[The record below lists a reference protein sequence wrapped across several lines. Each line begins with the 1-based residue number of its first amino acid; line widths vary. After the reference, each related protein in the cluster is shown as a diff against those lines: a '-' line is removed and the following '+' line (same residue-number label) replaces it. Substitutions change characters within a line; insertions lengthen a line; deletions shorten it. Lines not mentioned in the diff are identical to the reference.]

1 MVSNQT
7 SRRTPGTVAGVAGA
21 LSLLALTGCQVLS
34 RKQSAPEVPAA
45 PAPVARPAPMAAPSA
60 PEQTAVEAAIA
71 RAASEPQSAT
81 PAPAPMPALKPN
93 APLSYTVKSGDTLW
107 DISNMFLRDP
117 WLWPE
122 IWHVNPTVQNP
133 HLIYPGD
140 VLTLA
145 TGANGEPQVTLARGN
160 VVRVQPIIRSTPIE
174 GPIATIPFDAIKA
187 FLGRPSIVSKDDMKN
202 APRVAGLRDRHIVA
216 GAGHEFYVKGMESR
230 EPGRYSVVRV
240 GDELKD
246 PETGKV
252 LGYMGTYTAAARIDR
267 ISDLSKAQI
276 IDSSRETTSGD
287 LLFAEDAQT
296 VSADL
301 LPRSPPAGVNG
312 EIIAVVDGVSMIGS
326 YRVVAINRGSGHGVE
341 AGHVLAIDAKGEVV
355 PDGSCKQVRWSFCGN
370 KTITL
375 PSERV
380 GTLLVFKTYEQL
392 SYGLI
397 VDATVP
403 VRVTDRVRTP

>member
-1 MVSNQT
+1 MVSYH
-7 SRRTPGTVAGVAGA
+7 SFRRSQGTVFGLAGA
-21 LSLLALTGCQVLS
+21 LSVLALTGCQALS
-34 RKQSAPEVPAA
+34 RKENAPEVAVAPPPA
-45 PAPVARPAPMAAPSA
+45 ARPAPAASA
-60 PEQTAVEAAIA
+60 AGPEQTAVEAAIA
-71 RAASEPQSAT
+71 RAASEPQTAVA
-81 PAPAPMPALKPN
+81 PAPAPVVKAT

-122 IWHVNPTVQNP
+122 IWHVNPSVQNP

-145 TGANGEPQVTLARGN
+145 TGANGEPQVTLTRGN
-160 VVRVQPIIRSTPIE
+160 VVRVQPMIRSTPIE
-174 GPIATIPFDAIKA
+174 GPIATIPFEAIKA
-187 FLGRPSIVSKDDMKN
+187 FLGKPSIVSKDDLRN
-202 APRVAGLRDRHIVA
+202 APRVAGLRDRHMVA
-216 GAGHEFYVKGMESR
+216 GAGHEFYVKGMQDR

-246 PETGKV
+246 PESGKV
-252 LGYMGTYTAAARIDR
+252 LGYIGTYAAAARIDR

-326 YRVVAINRGSGHGVE
+326 YRVVAINRGSGHGLE
-341 AGHVLAIDAKGEVV
+341 TGHVLAIDAKGEVV
-355 PDGSCKQVRWSFCGN
+355 ADGSCKQSRWSFCGN
-370 KTITL
+370 KTLTL

-403 VRVTDRVRTP
+403 VRVSDRVRTP

>member
-1 MVSNQT
+1 MVSYH
-7 SRRTPGTVAGVAGA
+7 SFRRSQGTVFGLAGT
-21 LSLLALTGCQVLS
+21 LSVLALAGCQVLS
-34 RKQSAPEVPAA
+34 RKENAPEVAAA
-45 PAPVARPAPMAAPSA
+45 PPPAARPAPLPAAPQ
-60 PEQTAVEAAIA
+60 QTAVEAAIS
-71 RAASEPQSAT
+71 RAANEPQTTVA
-81 PAPAPMPALKPN
+81 PAPAPVVKAT
-93 APLSYTVKSGDTLW
+93 APLSYTVKRGDTLW

-145 TGANGEPQVTLARGN
+145 TGANGEQQVILTRGN
-160 VVRVQPIIRSTPIE
+160 VVRVQPMIRSTSIE
-174 GPIATIPFDAIKA
+174 GPIATIPFEAIKA
-187 FLGRPSIVSKDDMKN
+187 FLGKPSIVSKDDLKN
-202 APRVAGLRDRHIVA
+202 APRVAGLRDRHMVA
-216 GAGHEFYVKGMESR
+216 GAGHEFYVKGMQDR

-246 PETGKV
+246 PESGKV
-252 LGYMGTYTAAARIDR
+252 LGYIGTYAAAARIDR
-267 ISDLSKAQI
+267 ISDLSKAHI
-276 IDSSRETTSGD
+276 LDSSRETTSGD

-301 LPRSPPAGVNG
+301 LPRSPPAGVHG

-326 YRVVAINRGSGHGVE
+326 YRVVAINRGTGHGLE
-341 AGHVLAIDAKGEVV
+341 TGHVLAIDARGEVV
-355 PDGSCKQVRWSFCGN
+355 ADGSCKQSRWSFCGN
-370 KTITL
+370 KTLTL

-403 VRVTDRVRTP
+403 VRVSDRVRTP